1 MVNADTTTIVV
12 VGCGAAGLSAALAA
26 AEAASSGT
34 PGCRIV
40 LIERAPKGQHG
51 GNTRW
56 SPSYMRMSAPDRV
69 APRFEEDM
77 QAASGGRADPAY
89 FRRLREEA
97 PAAIDWLARKGM
109 AFHRPVYYLSAGT
122 PRIQPVGGGSA
133 ILAAL
138 ESSAQAKGV
147 YIRYEIGAER
157 LLLGP
162 TGAVEGVE
170 ARRSTGE
177 IDLIEARAVV
187 LACGG
192 FAGSGEML
200 ERHVGAGAASLRPI
214 SPGTRFN
221 TGDGI
226 RMALAAGAQAAGDWH
241 GVHIEPVDPRSRN
254 SAAVVLV
261 YPYGI
266 VVDRDGRR
274 FIDEGRGL
282 VHETWE
288 SVARAIHF
296 ATPGRIAYL
305 VLDSKLHEIAG
316 YERAIR
322 SEVPPY
328 RAESI
333 AELAA
338 SIGIA
343 PEPLQQT
350 IARYNAAAAGDR
362 GGFDATRADGLIS
375 APALSPPKSNWC
387 RPLDRPPYLAYPLIG
402 AVAYTFGGLATNADA
417 EAMGPAG
424 PIPALF
430 AAGEITGHFYGTAP
444 NAVAVLRAVVFGRI
458 AGRRAVEFCTSLSS
472 RQPGEDP

>member
-1 MVNADTTTIVV
+1 MVDAGATVVV
-12 VGCGAAGLSAALAA
+12 VGSGAAGLSAALAA
-26 AEAASSGT
+26 AEAARSGT

-40 LIERAPKGQHG
+40 LIDRAPKGRHG

-56 SPSYMRMSAPDRV
+56 SPCYMRMAAPDRV
-69 APRFEEDM
+69 APDFEESV
-77 QAASGGRADPAY
+77 QAASSGRADPGY

-97 PAAIDWLARKGM
+97 PAAIDWLVRHGV
-109 AFHRPVYYLSAGT
+109 AFHQPVYYLSAGSA
-122 PRIQPVGGGSA
+122 RIQPVGGGNA

-138 ESSAQAKGV
+138 EGAARTAGV
-147 YIRYEIGAER
+147 DIRCEVRAER
-157 LLLGP
+157 LLSGSD
-162 TGAVEGVE
+162 GGVVGVE
-170 ARRSTGE
+170 VRHGTGVLE
-177 IDLIEARAVV
+177 LIRAGAVV

-192 FAGSGEML
+192 FAGNGEML
-200 ERHVGAGAASLRPI
+200 GRHIGAGAESLQPI

-226 RMALAAGAQAAGDWH
+226 CMALAAGAQSSGDWH
-241 GVHIEPVDPRSRN
+241 GMHVEPVDPRSQN

-266 VVDRDGRR
+266 LVDRDGRR

-288 SVARAIHF
+288 HVARTIHL
-296 ATPGRIAYL
+296 ATPGRSAYAI
-305 VLDSKLHEIAG
+305 LDAKLHEIPG

-322 SEVPPY
+322 SEVLPH

-338 SIGIA
+338 LIGIA
-343 PEPLQQT
+343 PQPLGET
-350 IARYNAAAAGDR
+350 IASYNAAAVGDQAR
-362 GGFDATRADGLIS
+362 FEATCADGLSS
-375 APALSPPKSNWC
+375 APGLSPPKSNWC

-402 AVAYTFGGLATNADA
+402 AIAYTFGGLATNADA
-417 EAMGPAG
+417 EVLGPAG

-430 AAGEITGHFYGTAP
+430 AAGEITGHFHGTAP
-444 NAVAVLRAVVFGRI
+444 NAVAMLRALVFGRI
-458 AGRRAVEFCTSLSS
+458 AGHRAVAFCRGAS
-472 RQPGEDP
+472 RVR

>member
-26 AEAASSGT
+26 AQAASSDRL
-34 PGCRIV
+34 GCRIV
-40 LIERAPKGQHG
+40 LLERAPKGLHG

-56 SPSYMRMSAPDRV
+56 SPSYMRMAAPDRV
-69 APRFEEDM
+69 ASGFEEDV

-97 PAAIDWLARKGM
+97 PATIDWLARHGV
-109 AFHRPVYYLSAGT
+109 AFHRPVYYLSAGSA
-122 PRIQPVGGGSA
+122 RIQPVGGGSA
-133 ILAAL
+133 ILTAL
-138 ESSAQAKGV
+138 ESAARAAGV
-147 YIRYEIGAER
+147 DIRYEVGADR
-157 LLLGP
+157 LLPGSDG
-162 TGAVEGVE
+162 TVEGVE
-170 ARRSTGE
+170 ARHSTGALE
-177 IDLIEARAVV
+177 PINARAVV

-192 FAGSGEML
+192 FAGNGEML
-200 ERHVGAGAASLRPI
+200 KQHIGPGAESLKPI
-214 SPGTRFN
+214 SPGTRFS

-226 RMALAAGAQAAGDWH
+226 RMALAAGARAGGDWH
-241 GVHIEPVDPRSRN
+241 GMHVEPVDPRSRN

-288 SVARAIHF
+288 CVARTIHF
-296 ATPGRIAYL
+296 ATPGRIAHAI
-305 VLDSKLHEIAG
+305 LDAKLHEIPG

-328 RAESI
+328 RAGSI

-338 SIGIA
+338 LIGIA
-343 PEPLQQT
+343 PQPLQQT
-350 IARYNAAAAGDR
+350 IARYNAAAVGDQSR
-362 GGFDATRADGLIS
+362 FDATRTDGLSS
-375 APALSPPKSNWC
+375 APGLSPPKSNWC
-387 RPLDRPPYLAYPLIG
+387 RPLDRPPYFAHPLIG
-402 AVAYTFGGLATNADA
+402 SIVYTFGGVATNADA
-417 EAMGPAG
+417 EVLGPTG

-444 NAVAVLRAVVFGRI
+444 NAVAMLRALAFGRI
-458 AGRRAVEFCTSLSS
+458 AGLRAVAFC
-472 RQPGEDP
+472 RQHHCNRR